1 VESLLCNI
9 FNNYIFFTM
18 KSITIKG
25 SERES
30 VGKVATK
37 ALRNAGAIPCVL
49 YGGDQPV
56 HFSAEEKAFKTLVYT
71 PNAHTVVIELGNGK
85 SYNAILQ
92 DIQVHPVSDKIL
104 HIDFFQ
110 LFDDKEITMEVPVK
124 IVGTSKGVLAGGV
137 LRLNARKL
145 KVKALPSN
153 LPDFVEADIT
163 PLEMGNKLYV
173 TKLASDKYKLM
184 HPDNTV
190 VCQVRIS
197 RAAMKAAQE
206 AAKAAKAPAKGKKK

>member
-1 VESLLCNI
+1 
-9 FNNYIFFTM
+9 M

-37 ALRNAGAIPCVL
+37 AIRNAGEVPCVI
-49 YGGDQPV
+49 YGGNQPV
-56 HFSAEEKAFKTLVYT
+56 HFSADERAFKTLVYT
-71 PNAHTVVIELGNGK
+71 PNAHTVVIELGKN

-110 LFDDKEITMEVPVK
+110 LKENKEIMMEVPVK
-124 IVGTSKGVLAGGV
+124 IVGTSPGVLLGGD
-137 LRLNARKL
+137 LRLNQRRL
-145 KVKALPSN
+145 KVKALPKN
-153 LPDFVEADIT
+153 LPDFVEANISE
-163 PLEMGNKLYV
+163 LQMGNKLYV
-173 TKLASDKYKLM
+173 TKLATDNFKLM

-190 VCQVRIS
+190 VCQVKIS

-206 AAKAAKAPAKGKKK
+206 AAKAAKAPAGKKKK